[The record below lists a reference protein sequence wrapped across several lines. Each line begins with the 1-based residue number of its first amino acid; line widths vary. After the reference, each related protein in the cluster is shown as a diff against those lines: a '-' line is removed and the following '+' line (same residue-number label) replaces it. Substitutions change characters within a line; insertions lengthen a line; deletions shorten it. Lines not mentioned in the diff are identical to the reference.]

1 MKQMPRM
8 NPACHPSRYALV
20 LIAAAMPAQVHA
32 NGGTATARPP
42 VAAPP
47 PAEPVTRDWR
57 GFYVGAHVGASRS
70 ETDQSDLN
78 NQFLNEP
85 PTQSEVGVSG
95 GLYLGYNYTLS
106 DRLMLGAEFD
116 YSTGVEMDNF
126 FSANAAGTSG
136 QVYDNSFESI
146 MSLRARAGVTSG
158 DSLIYVTGGV
168 AYGDG
173 SFEAYNVNEPLQTSC
188 NNSICA
194 ETSDG
199 FLGVVI
205 GGGVEHAFRENIVGR
220 FEVMHYE
227 FESQQADVEDKA
239 SGGVPACSTGAT
251 DSCTFGFS
259 PSVTQVR
266 VGISYNF

>member
-1 MKQMPRM
+1 MPATKPTCR
-8 NPACHPSRYALV
+8 ASRYALV
-20 LIAAAMPAQVHA
+20 LLAAAVPAQVHA

-42 VAAPP
+42 VATPQP
-47 PAEPVTRDWR
+47 PAAPVTRDWS
-57 GFYVGAHVGASRS
+57 GFYVGAHLGASVS

-95 GLYLGYNYTLS
+95 GLYLGYNYTLP
-106 DRLMLGAEFD
+106 DGLVLGAEFD

-146 MSLRARAGVTSG
+146 MSLRARAGLPRG
-158 DSLIYVTGGV
+158 NSLIYITGGV

-173 SFEAYNVNEPLQTSC
+173 TFEAYNVNRPVQTTC
-188 NNSICA
+188 DNSICA

-199 FLGVVI
+199 FFGLAI
-205 GGGVEHAFRENIVGR
+205 GAGVEHAFRENVVGR

-239 SGGVPACSTGAT
+239 SGGIPACSTGAT